1 MENERS
7 VVEFVEEYRG
17 LKYVSKFQY
26 LGFRCGYVVI
36 PDDILDR
43 VKEDAEPDYECIP
56 IDTHG
61 GITFFG
67 TIDINKDGLDCEWVI
82 GFDCGHY
89 LDIQDKEYWK
99 RYFPEEYARL
109 EKYSY
114 HPCGKLETVKTQ
126 EFVREEC
133 LKMIDQIIDIY
144 YNDVT
149 NCEDKETQ

>member
-1 MENERS
+1 MDFEVKRS

-17 LKYVSKFQY
+17 LKYVSKFQS

-43 VKEDAEPDYECIP
+43 VKADAEPDYECIP
-56 IDTHG
+56 IDAHG

-67 TIDINKDGLDCEWVI
+67 VIFINKDELDCEWVI

-89 LDIQDKEYWK
+89 GDLQDRESWKE
-99 RYFPEEYARL
+99 YFPEEYARI
-109 EKYSY
+109 EKHLN
-114 HPCGKLETVKTQ
+114 HPHRREETVKTQ
-126 EFVREEC
+126 EFIREEC
-133 LKMIDQIIDIY
+133 HKMIDQIIDIY

-149 NCEDKETQ
+149 NC

>member
-1 MENERS
+1 MDNGKS

-17 LKYVSKFQY
+17 LKYVSKFQS

-43 VKEDAEPDYECIP
+43 VKADAEPDYECIP
-56 IDTHG
+56 INTHG

-67 TIDINKDGLDCEWVI
+67 VIFINKDGLDCEWVI

-89 LDIQDKEYWK
+89 LDARDKEYWK
-99 RYFPEEYARL
+99 KYFPEEYAKF
-109 EKYSY
+109 EKYLD
-114 HPCGKLETVKTQ
+114 HPYRTPLDTVKTQ

-149 NCEDKETQ
+149 NCED